1 MAMNSDV
8 GGSDT
13 VAADIV
19 GLTPNFAM
27 YRAADAES
35 DHLEPPACLL
45 ERLRQLD
52 GYTWDESRRPF
63 HSSYDIW

>member
-1 MAMNSDV
+1 MNSHV

-13 VAADIV
+13 VAAETL
-19 GLTPNFAM
+19 GQTANFAM
-27 YRAADAES
+27 YGTAGAKS
-35 DHLEPPACLL
+35 DQLEPPACLL
-45 ERLRQLD
+45 ERLRQID

>member
-13 VAADIV
+13 VAAETV
-19 GLTPNFAM
+19 GLTANFAM
-27 YRAADAES
+27 YGAAGAES
-35 DHLEPPACLL
+35 DQLEPPACLL
-45 ERLRQLD
+45 ERLRQID
-52 GYTWDESRRPF
+52 GYTWDESRQPF